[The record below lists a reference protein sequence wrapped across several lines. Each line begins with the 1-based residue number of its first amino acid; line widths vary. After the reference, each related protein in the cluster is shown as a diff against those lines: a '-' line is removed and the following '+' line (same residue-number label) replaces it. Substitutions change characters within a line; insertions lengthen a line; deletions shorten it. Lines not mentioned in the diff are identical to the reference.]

1 MFPVFECFKFG
12 TEVHGPGRF
21 IHEWTVAR
29 ECHAAVA
36 RRRER
41 TIPRP
46 SVFLIL
52 DASIFLHTR
61 CVTGQCVP
69 QLSGLILKYGH
80 VCGKG
85 FLTQVRRERRA
96 YPQGSGRSEQ
106 RSLRQKDLPPLA
118 CSFVARRSQSTAG
131 KLPPRASPQA
141 ITLLVVST
149 RPATPFASWTAPAER
164 GGDGAFARTR
174 GPQASAVRR
183 PHESGVALPAAVHD
197 VPRNFDVPGN
207 SVRVMD
213 CAGKAPAATALS
225 DARGSCELLSTVART
240 EARWRNKKFLRADA
254 EGANRPYQG
263 STVAH

>member
-1 MFPVFECFKFG
+1 MDRMGSSRRCSRVESLNRRAAFTPLQWAKVSQ
-12 TEVHGPGRF
+12 HGK
-21 IHEWTVAR
+21 
-29 ECHAAVA
+29 
-36 RRRER
+36 
-41 TIPRP
+41 
-46 SVFLIL
+46 
-52 DASIFLHTR
+52 
-61 CVTGQCVP
+61 
-69 QLSGLILKYGH
+69 LK
-80 VCGKG
+80 
-85 FLTQVRRERRA
+85 RRERRA
-96 YPQGSGRSEQ
+96 PTARFVGPAGVTCSSMYLRVQGKKSHPVNPVFLRFAPLRRGGIFLGGSRLTGCIPQPERMSASSQ
-106 RSLRQKDLPPLA
+106 
-118 CSFVARRSQSTAG
+118 ARTR
-131 KLPPRASPQA
+131 LPQA